1 MKLRWTPLFRRDY
14 ESLPQEVQSRA
25 DKAIRLLQTNP
36 RHPSLQSKKMHGVE
50 GIWEARVSI
59 SQRITFE
66 LAGDTLIL
74 RRIGTHDILRKETV

>member
-1 MKLRWTPLFRRDY
+1 
-14 ESLPQEVQSRA
+14 
-25 DKAIRLLQTNP
+25 
-36 RHPSLQSKKMHGVE
+36 MHGVE